1 MPDPST
7 NEDHMAVDDAAPA
20 ATATELERVAEALIF
35 AGDEPVPAETVA
47 DVFASVRAEEVSAEE
62 VEAAV
67 QSLNRAYRQAGRAIR
82 IRVWAGG
89 YRMATV
95 REVAPYVRAL
105 VQAEEERRLSR
116 SLLETLA
123 VIAYK
128 QPVTKP
134 EIDFVRGVDADYALK
149 KLHAKS
155 FVTVVGRSEAVGRPL
170 LYGTTDRFLE
180 QFGLS
185 AIDELPR
192 PREIVQLLND
202 PAFTHERTE
211 LLIDL
216 DHELGDSTP
225 ASYGEPASE

>member
-1 MPDPST
+1 MPDT
-7 NEDHMAVDDAAPA
+7 PA
-20 ATATELERVAEALIF
+20 DTTTELQRVAEALIF
-35 AGDEPVPAETVA
+35 AGDEPVPAETV
-47 DVFASVRAEEVSAEE
+47 VGVYASVRGGDEVD
-62 VEAAV
+62 VAAV
-67 QSLNRAYRQAGRAIR
+67 EHAVEELNRAYRRSGHAFR
-82 IRVWAGG
+82 IRTWAGG

-105 VQAEEERRLSR
+105 VEAEEERRLSR

-134 EIDFVRGVDADYALK
+134 EVDFVRGVDADYALK
-149 KLHAKS
+149 KLLAKG
-155 FVTVVGRSEAVGRPL
+155 FVAVVGRSEAVGRPL

-180 QFGLS
+180 QFGLAS
-185 AIDELPR
+185 IGDLPR
-192 PREIVQLLND
+192 PREIEQLLND

-216 DHELGDSTP
+216 DHEPGESAP
-225 ASYGEPASE
+225 ATDGEPATEQQ

>member
-1 MPDPST
+1 MPDEETT
-7 NEDHMAVDDAAPA
+7 NESS
-20 ATATELERVAEALIF
+20 ATELQRVAEALIF

-47 DVFASVRAEEVSAEE
+47 EVYASVRGEEVAGADVEE
-62 VEAAV
+62 AVEA
-67 QSLNRAYRQAGRAIR
+67 LNRAYRQAGRAFR
-82 IRVWAGG
+82 IRTWAGG

-105 VQAEEERRLSR
+105 VEAEEERRLSR

-149 KLHAKS
+149 KLLAKN
-155 FVTVVGRSEAVGRPL
+155 FVAVVGRSEAVGRPL

-180 QFGLS
+180 QFGLA

-192 PREIVQLLND
+192 PREIEQLLND

-216 DHELGDSTP
+216 DHELGDSSP
-225 ASYGEPASE
+225 ASHGEPATEQK